1 MITPEQIELVQR
13 SFSRISKMRDQAAH
27 YFYTDLF
34 ATAPEVEPYFANADM
49 SKQGMKLL
57 STLAI
62 VVAGL
67 NNLETI
73 LSTVRK
79 LAARHI
85 DYGVKVEDY
94 DKVGASLI
102 RMLQA
107 SLGPQFTPEVRSAWE
122 QAYALL
128 AKVMIEASYGPD
140 PDLDVDAAAEPAPA
154 P

>member
-1 MITPEQIELVQR
+1 MIAPEQIELVQR

-34 ATAPEVEPYFANADM
+34 ATAPEVEPYFAKADM

-73 LSTVRK
+73 LTTVRK
-79 LAARHI
+79 LAERHV
-85 DYGVKVEDY
+85 DYGVTVADY

-107 SLGPQFTPEVRSAWE
+107 SLGAQFTPEVRTAWE
-122 QAYALL
+122 QAYAML
-128 AKVMIEASYGPD
+128 AKVMIEAAYPPD
-140 PDLDVDAAAEPAPA
+140 PAADESAEPAPA
-154 P
+154 A